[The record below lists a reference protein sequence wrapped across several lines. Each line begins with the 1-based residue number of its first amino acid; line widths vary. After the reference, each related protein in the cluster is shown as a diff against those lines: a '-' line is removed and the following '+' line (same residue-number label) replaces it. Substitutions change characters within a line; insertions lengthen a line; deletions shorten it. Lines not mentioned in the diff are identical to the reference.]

1 MLFSR
6 PMVLEEY
13 RRSIQEAAE
22 NARSREKTGLK
33 AHEGDE
39 DLIDYYY
46 LVMHPNTQHGL
57 DLRRSDGKRFRVEA
71 CPKLKERFP
80 DSFQYV
86 ISFPSHTDAIRPA
99 RPHVAFSN
107 ALVSHT
113 SFCM

>member
-1 MLFSR
+1 MALNKN
-6 PMVLEEY
+6 
-13 RRSIQEAAE
+13 RRIGFPRLYSYCSDQ
-22 NARSREKTGLK
+22 N
-33 AHEGDE
+33 
-39 DLIDYYY
+39 YYY

-107 ALVSHT
+107 ALLSHT